1 MPRQQKYNLEFKAM
15 EEITSKLELNLRTK
29 FMDLWLEYEENATI
43 ESKFV
48 KDIDRFEML
57 VQAHEYENN
66 PLNLTSF
73 SPTMSVLYLLIIK
86 DKFQTDE
93 FKKLTNFLCELRDLK
108 H

>member
-1 MPRQQKYNLEFKAM
+1 M

-66 PLNLTSF
+66 LNRPTEFNQFF
-73 SPTMSVLYLLIIK
+73 SHNV